1 MLSVSDALSVILAQ
15 VETLAA
21 ETVPLADALGR
32 VLAEEVVADRDSPP
46 FTKALM
52 DGYAVRSAD
61 VVTGLAELAV
71 IEEVTAGKVPSRV
84 VGPGEATRIMT
95 GASLPAGADAVVP
108 VEVTTCTPRVEWESG
123 EAGGAGAAGLG
134 VVTIRS
140 KPVQSGQSVLPQ
152 GASLRAGNSVLKPG
166 VELGPQHIGALG
178 ELGRMAISVIR
189 RPRVAVIATG
199 DELVPVEETPGPGQ
213 IRNSNEA
220 MLAAQVARMGA
231 IPVPLGIARDNA
243 ADLAAKIQLGLA
255 ADVLLLSGGV
265 SAGILDLVPQT
276 LQAAGVRELFHRV
289 RLKPGQ
295 PLWYGVRPS
304 TPAQPSCHVF
314 GLPGNPVSSMVCC
327 DLFGR
332 AAIRKL
338 MGQTPA
344 IRPALRARLVHQFT
358 HKGDRPTYHPA
369 IITPSETGYT
379 AQTVRWIGSADLC
392 ATVEAN
398 GVIAFPAGEYSDSP
412 DTIVETFLW

>member
-15 VETLAA
+15 VEALAA
-21 ETVPLADALGR
+21 ETVPLPDALGR

-95 GASLPAGADAVVP
+95 GAPLPAGADAVVP

-123 EAGGAGAAGLG
+123 EAGLG

-140 KPVQSGQSVLPQ
+140 KPVQPGQSVLPQ
-152 GASLRAGNSVLKPG
+152 GASLHAGNSVLKPG

-189 RPRVAVIATG
+189 RPRVAIIATG

-220 MLAAQVARMGA
+220 MLAAQVAGMGA

-243 ADLAAKIQLGLA
+243 ADLAAKIRLGLA

-304 TPAQPSCHVF
+304 TAEQPPCHVF

-338 MGQTPA
+338 RGQTPVL
-344 IRPALRARLVHQFT
+344 RPALRARLVNQFN
-358 HKGDRPTYHPA
+358 HRGDRPTYHPA
-369 IITPSETGYT
+369 IITPSDTGYT

-398 GVIAFPAGEYSDSP
+398 GVIAFPAGEYSYSP
-412 DTIVETFLW
+412 DTIVEAFLW

>member
-1 MLSVSDALSVILAQ
+1 MLSVSDALTVVLAQ
-15 VETLAA
+15 VETLSA

-71 IEEVTAGKVPSRV
+71 IEEVTAGKVPNRE

-95 GASLPAGADAVVP
+95 GAPLPAGADAVVP
-108 VEVTTCTPRVEWESG
+108 VEVTTCTPRVGWESV
-123 EAGGAGAAGLG
+123 EAGLG

-140 KPVQSGQSVLPQ
+140 KPVQAGQSVLPQ
-152 GASLRAGNSVLKPG
+152 GASLRAGDSVLKPG
-166 VELGPQHIGALG
+166 FELGPQHIGALG
-178 ELGRMAISVIR
+178 ELGKATIR
-189 RPRVAVIATG
+189 VRRQPRVAIIATG
-199 DELVPVEETPGPGQ
+199 DELVPVGETPGPGQ

-231 IPVPLGIARDNA
+231 VPVPLGIARDNA
-243 ADLAAKIQLGLA
+243 ADLAAKIHLGLA

-304 TPAQPSCHVF
+304 TPEQPPCHVF

-338 MGQTPA
+338 RGQTPA
-344 IRPALRARLVHQFT
+344 LRPALRARLVNQFT
-358 HKGDRPTYHPA
+358 HRGDRPTYHPA
-369 IITPSETGYT
+369 IISPSETGYT

-398 GVIAFPAGEYSDSP
+398 GVIAFPAGEYSYSP
-412 DTIVETFLW
+412 DTVVETFLW